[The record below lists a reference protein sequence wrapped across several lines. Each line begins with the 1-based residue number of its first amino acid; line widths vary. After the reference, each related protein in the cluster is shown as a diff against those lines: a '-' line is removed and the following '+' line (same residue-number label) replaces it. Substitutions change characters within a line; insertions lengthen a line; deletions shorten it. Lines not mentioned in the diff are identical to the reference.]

1 MDDRAFLW
9 VIAGSVMIGA
19 YGFGL
24 LPKTRRGLGFG
35 AGLLALWVLGF
46 VALDLVTRGL
56 DAFGT
61 AAFFQGAAVLGGVA
75 GLIGLGTQGLVLA
88 NGGQRA
94 VALRLAGGVVLIG
107 AFVVLFLFTT
117 AWR

>member
-1 MDDRAFLW
+1 MDDRAFLY

-35 AGLLALWVLGF
+35 LALVALWVFGF
-46 VALDLVTRGL
+46 MGLELATRGL
-56 DAFGT
+56 NVFGT
-61 AAFFQGAAVLGGVA
+61 GAFFFGAAVLGGVA
-75 GLIGLGTQGLVLA
+75 GLIGLGTQAVVLA
-88 NGGQRA
+88 NGGRRA
-94 VALRLAGGVVLIG
+94 VALRLVGAAVLI
-107 AFVVLFLFTT
+107 AAYVLLFLFTK